1 MNANITTLALNL
13 LISERINHRIVFA
26 IRIKELLNQSSEDS
40 ENEIATKNK
49 FSSAIDK
56 CTQDPNSDSRDL
68 FYELAQYYNQKING
82 NSSFSAVA

>member
-1 MNANITTLALNL
+1 MNTNITTLALNL

-26 IRIKELLNQSSEDS
+26 IKIKELINQNSEDS
-40 ENEIATKNK
+40 DNEILTKNN

-56 CTQDPNSDSRDL
+56 CTQDPNCESRDI

-82 NSSFSAVA
+82 KSTFSAVA